1 MWAKRVQ
8 TAYWLLAVILLMA
21 LPSAAQL
28 EVGDD
33 WKMNLTGNI
42 GYNYTGDINNGVS
55 GHGMGFTGD
64 ANLHGS
70 FHSPNFLNFNVQ
82 PYYDRTQS
90 NSVFGALTNST
101 GVSANVNLFSGS
113 HFPGSVYYSKGI
125 NNTGEFGIP
134 ASSIGLAEH
143 GDSQGFGVSWSEIMP
158 NLPTLTAS
166 YAIGDGTSSIY
177 GLQNESSQS
186 NRILTLLS
194 TYSVSGFRMMG
205 GYTHRNVDAS
215 YPQVLEGSPNPVT
228 SSTSGDDFQFSAQHS
243 LPLSGSFGVGWSR
256 SSYSDDFRDGT
267 ATRSSG
273 GSDTLSGNVTFR
285 PTNKLSVGANANF
298 LDSLLGSVPEPIL
311 SGGTSV
317 NASSLGSFRSVLVGA
332 DAYYQL
338 LSNLTLHGNVS
349 HTQQD
354 FLGKSYSATVYGGS
368 ANYNL
373 TRRFLGSLS
382 FSLGVFDSA
391 NQFGNSGLGFVG
403 NLNFDRKIQG
413 WDVGANLSYSQN
425 VQTLV
430 LVYTTSSYGWVAN
443 VRRRVANRTYFSAGY
458 GGSHSGISQ
467 QSGSSNSAER
477 VSSSLTW
484 RSYSANGYYSKA
496 DGAAVLTTTG
506 LVSIPTNLPPSVFAP
521 GAVMTYNSK
530 AIGGNVSAV
539 FMRRLTLNLG
549 YADGSGSNVDPLIRT
564 YTSTQLYNAIMQY
577 RLRKI
582 YLNAGYT
589 RLRQSVGTAGTSP
602 VTVTS
607 YYIGVS
613 RWFNFF

>member
-1 MWAKRVQ
+1 MWAKRVHK
-8 TAYWLLAVILLMA
+8 AYWLLAVILLMA
-21 LPSAAQL
+21 LPSVAQL

-70 FHSPNFLNFNVQ
+70 FYNPNFLNFNVQ

-125 NNTGEFGIP
+125 NSTGEFGIP

-166 YAIGDGTSSIY
+166 YAVGDGTSSIY
-177 GLQNESSQS
+177 GSQEESSQS
-186 NRILTLLS
+186 NRILTLMS
-194 TYSVSGFRMMG
+194 TYSVSGFRMTG

-215 YPQVLEGSPNPVT
+215 YPLVLEGSANTVA

-267 ATRSSG
+267 ATTSSG

-298 LDSLLGSVPEPIL
+298 LDSLLGNVPEPIL

-317 NASSLGSFRSVLVGA
+317 NATSLGTFRSVLVGA

-382 FSLGVFDSA
+382 FSLGVFESA

-430 LVYTTSSYGWVAN
+430 LVYTTSSYGWVVNA
-443 VRRRVANRTYFSAGY
+443 RRRLANRTYFSAGY

-467 QSGSSNSAER
+467 QSGSSNSSER

-484 RSYSANGYYSKA
+484 RSYSMNGYYSKA

-549 YADGSGSNVDPLIRT
+549 YADGSGSNVDPLIST

-602 VTVTS
+602 VMVTS

>member
-1 MWAKRVQ
+1 MWVKRVHR
-8 TAYWLLAVILLMA
+8 AYWLLTGILLIA
-21 LPSAAQL
+21 LPSSAQL

-33 WKMNLTGNI
+33 WKMNLNGNI

-55 GHGMGFTGD
+55 GHGMGFSGD

-70 FHSPNFLNFNVQ
+70 YYSPNFLNFNVQ
-82 PYYDRTQS
+82 PYYNRTQS
-90 NSVFGALTNST
+90 NSVFGALTNSS
-101 GVSANVNLFSGS
+101 GVSANVNLFGGS
-113 HFPGSVYYSKGI
+113 HFPGSVFYSKGI

-143 GDSQGFGVSWSEIMP
+143 GDSQGFGVNWSEILP
-158 NLPTLTAS
+158 NMPTLAAS
-166 YAIGDGTSSIY
+166 YAVGDGTSSIY
-177 GLQNESSQS
+177 GSQDQSSQS
-186 NRILTLLS
+186 NRILTLVS
-194 TYSVSGFRMMG
+194 TYSVSGFRMTG
-205 GYTHRNVDAS
+205 GYTHRNVDAN
-215 YPQVLEGSPNPVT
+215 YPQVLEGSADPVV
-228 SSTSGDDFQFSAQHS
+228 SSTSSDDFQFNVQHS
-243 LPLSGSFGVGWSR
+243 LPMSGSFGAGWSR
-256 SSYSDDFRDGT
+256 SSYSDDYHDGT
-267 ATRSSG
+267 VTTSSG
-273 GSDTLSGNVTFR
+273 GSDTLSSSVTFR

-317 NASSLGSFRSVLVGA
+317 NTSSLGTFHSFLVGA

-373 TRRFLGSLS
+373 NRRFLGSLS

-391 NQFGNSGLGFVG
+391 NQFGNNGLGFVG
-403 NLNFDRKIQG
+403 NLNFDRKIAG

-425 VQTLV
+425 VQTLI
-430 LVYTTSSYGWVAN
+430 LVYTTSSYGWVGN

-467 QSGSSNSAER
+467 QSGSSNSSER
-477 VSSSLTW
+477 VSTSLTW
-484 RSYSANGYYSKA
+484 RAYSVNGYYSKA
-496 DGAAVLTTTG
+496 DGAAVLTSTG
-506 LVSIPTNLPPSVFAP
+506 LVSIPTNLPPSVFAT

-530 AIGGNVSAV
+530 AIGGNASAV

-549 YADGSGSNVDPLIRT
+549 YADGSGSNVDPLIST

-607 YYIGVS
+607 YYVGVS